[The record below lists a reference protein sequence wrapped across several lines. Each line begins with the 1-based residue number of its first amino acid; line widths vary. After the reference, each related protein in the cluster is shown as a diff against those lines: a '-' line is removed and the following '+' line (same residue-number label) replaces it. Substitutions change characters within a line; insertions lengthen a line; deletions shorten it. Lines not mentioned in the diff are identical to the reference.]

1 MNSTTVSA
9 DQVIMEWG
17 KSAVKSKQTASK
29 LAIKLAGKEP
39 GTLVE
44 SKEKIA
50 VELGVHQS
58 TAQRA
63 RILLQGAGV
72 VYKSGRHL
80 YVSDKGRDRGRRAEG
95 LTAPASL
102 AKEAPCDVRQP
113 RR

>member
-9 DQVIMEWG
+9 DQVITEWG
-17 KSAVKSKQTASK
+17 KSAVKSKQAASK

-80 YVSDKGRDRGRRAEG
+80 YVSDKDRRAEG

-102 AKEAPCDVRQP
+102 VKEAPCDVRQP